1 MHRTIKLNLPQKS
14 HYTDYLNHMYAGC
27 ISFVDLNLK
36 LALRHQVL
44 FLQVLFYFI
53 SVVSKA
59 Y

>member
-44 FLQVLFYFI
+44 FLQVLFYFTF
-53 SVVSKA
+53 SCF
-59 Y
+59 